1 MIKLYSRDSSNFLEN
16 QLSDMSI
23 VMMLSIAIIGCSI
36 VNSWINNRR
45 QIAFNR
51 IDTIYDKIEV
61 YIIKNDIEINSSM
74 SSLLKSMKAIKINNE
89 LADIHILL
97 VARQNIPKREFE
109 NNKKEYEK
117 FIADLPEGL
126 IALKKEFDHNV
137 NKAIALSIFRVE
149 FLIFFIFLVIKNM
162 IKSKISVLFRMILDL
177 FKYENIVVSRF
188 SESGYKMAA

>member
-1 MIKLYSRDSSNFLEN
+1 
-16 QLSDMSI
+16 
-23 VMMLSIAIIGCSI
+23 
-36 VNSWINNRR
+36 
-45 QIAFNR
+45 
-51 IDTIYDKIEV
+51 
-61 YIIKNDIEINSSM
+61 M
-74 SSLLKSMKAIKINNE
+74 SSLLNSMKAIKINNE

-162 IKSKISVLFRMILDL
+162 IKSKISVLFRTILDL